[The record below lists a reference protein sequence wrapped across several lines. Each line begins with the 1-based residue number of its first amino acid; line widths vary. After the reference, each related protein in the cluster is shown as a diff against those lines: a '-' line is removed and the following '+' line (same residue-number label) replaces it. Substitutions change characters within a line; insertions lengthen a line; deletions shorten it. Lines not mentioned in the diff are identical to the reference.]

1 MLALPRRDEV
11 RAGVVG
17 RAAAGAL
24 DGVRPRHVPPDR
36 GRRDAYRK
44 LLVGA
49 SAVQVYSVLVYEGP
63 GLASRMRKELVD
75 LLSENRYRSL
85 EDVLGADHEDICWR
99 RREESGLCY
108 ALLLTM
114 CFLSASVPIG
124 KRHRS
129 HIYPQ

>member
-1 MLALPRRDEV
+1 MCGRTLLALPRRDEV

-17 RAAAGAL
+17 HAAAGAL

-63 GLASRMRKELVD
+63 GLASRIRKKLVD
-75 LLSENRYRSL
+75 LL
-85 EDVLGADHEDICWR
+85 A
-99 RREESGLCY
+99 ESGY
-108 ALLLTM
+108 W
-114 CFLSASVPIG
+114 SVATAAIIIRG
-124 KRHRS
+124 NKTRMLRVV
-129 HIYPQ
+129 PQVN